1 MDEGYIKLF
10 RKLTGWEWYTDTA
23 VKTLFLHCL
32 LKANYT
38 DKNWKGMT
46 IKRGQF
52 VTSIRH
58 LAKECGLSIK
68 QTRRAISAL
77 TGTHEIEYKGH
88 NKFSVIT
95 VVEYD
100 SYQTKGTVE
109 GTKEGKQ
116 RANKGQQLKNIKEYK
131 ETKEKKNSSDSKNPW
146 IGIADDG
153 EEYFIDYRKYEEWN
167 KEHGIVED

>member
-1 MDEGYIKLF
+1 MGDDDQKQGYIKLF
-10 RKLTGWEWYTDTA
+10 RKMTTWEWYTDTA
-23 VKTLFLHCL
+23 VKTLFIHCL
-32 LKANYT
+32 LKANYV
-38 DKNWKGMT
+38 DKSWKGMT

-52 VTSIRH
+52 VTSIRN
-58 LAKECGLSIK
+58 LAKECGLSSK

-77 TGTHEIEYKGH
+77 TRTHEIEYKGH

-116 RANKGQQLKNIKEYK
+116 RANKGQQLKNIKNIK
-131 ETKEKKNSSDSKNPW
+131 NHKEKEVCPYVDENGYITDWDNFQDWKAKHPDWK
-146 IGIADDG
+146 G
-153 EEYFIDYRKYEEWN
+153 EDE
-167 KEHGIVED
+167 